1 MDSLLSRGIHRQCAI
16 VCVKV
21 ALRAIDTISRERGSS
36 AGEIG
41 FCTAWW
47 YNVLYLYTSATVLI
61 AARLSPAILADVSEE
76 AVLDGW
82 QKALEILEEY
92 SPTGA
97 SIRRLTTT
105 LRLLLEAVPQHY
117 SRFKQTQWD
126 ASSIPQSQIQATA
139 PLPYWRPLDLVDSF
153 STPQDDLSRALSD
166 DDDALPNDSF
176 PIVDTGFDP
185 NDISWLMTIPLD
197 T

>member
-1 MDSLLSRGIHRQCAI
+1 M
-16 VCVKV
+16 KV
-21 ALRAIDTISRERGSS
+21 ALGAIDTIRKERGRS
-36 AGEIG
+36 AGEMG
-41 FCTAWW
+41 FCAAWW

-82 QKALEILEEY
+82 QKAMEILEEY

-97 SIRRLTTT
+97 SIKRLTTT

-117 SRFKQTQWD
+117 SRFIQTQWD
-126 ASSIPQSQIQATA
+126 VSSVPQNPIQTTA
-139 PLPYWRPLDLVDSF
+139 PLPYWRPLDQVDSF
-153 STPQDDLSRALSD
+153 STPRDDLTRALQDDN
-166 DDDALPNDSF
+166 DALANDSF
-176 PIVDTGFDP
+176 PTFDTCFDP